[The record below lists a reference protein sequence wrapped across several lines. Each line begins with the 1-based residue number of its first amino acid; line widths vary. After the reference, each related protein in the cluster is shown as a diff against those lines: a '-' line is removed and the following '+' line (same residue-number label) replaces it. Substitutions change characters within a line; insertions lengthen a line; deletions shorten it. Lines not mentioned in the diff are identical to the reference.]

1 MFKFLFILLLLQQSI
16 ICAQDSLVL
25 NTKYSYDKVDFTEG
39 KWINKAI
46 APSIFF
52 VASAASWSERENIRE
67 IRNRYIPT
75 FKVGYDD
82 YLQYSPAAAVF
93 GLKIAG
99 VKGRNNTLRAT
110 ISYASSLAIM
120 GIIVNTVKNSVDV
133 ERPDGSANNSF
144 PSGHTSMAF
153 TNATFLHKEYGL
165 VNPLYS
171 IGGYSAATFTGL
183 GRNLNNRHW
192 ISDVLAGAGI
202 GILSTELGYFFINK
216 FYKNNGDNEGLL
228 SKISGNDNP
237 SFLALKVG
245 SALGT
250 TNFLKESELDDKN
263 EVGFEAGLEGAY
275 FINKKWGIGA
285 DITFSSFPVLK
296 THFDLDDQGLE
307 HVDIVTQSLG
317 FLNFGIGPYYAY
329 DFNDN
334 FQLMLKAKLG
344 YSIGASGKILL
355 KDDFID
361 SPTNEFEI
369 AEYKPTDS
377 FRFNSGVS
385 LTYKINNELGITLYS
400 DYNASSSTINYKF
413 NEILAD
419 DEMDDNLNASAKEKM
434 NYVGIGLKLT
444 AYF

>member
-1 MFKFLFILLLLQQSI
+1 MNKYVLILLFLQQTLVF
-16 ICAQDSLVL
+16 AQDSLAV
-25 NTKYSYDKVDFTEG
+25 NSYYNNDKVDFTEG

-46 APSIFF
+46 APSVFF
-52 VASAASWSERENIRE
+52 TASAISWGERENIRE
-67 IRNRYIPT
+67 IRNRYIPS
-75 FKVGYDD
+75 FKFSYDD

-110 ISYASSLAIM
+110 MSYASSLAIM
-120 GIIVNTVKNSVDV
+120 GIIVNTVKHSFDV

-245 SALGT
+245 SAVGT
-250 TNFLKESELDDKN
+250 TNFLKESELDDKK

-275 FINKKWGIGA
+275 FINKKWGVGA
-285 DITFSSFPVLK
+285 DITFSSFPVSK
-296 THFDLDDQGLE
+296 THFDLDDQSLE
-307 HVDIVTQSLG
+307 NVDIVTQSLG
-317 FLNFGIGPYYAY
+317 FLNFGIGPYYAFN
-329 DFNDN
+329 FNDN
-334 FQLMLKAKLG
+334 IQLMLKAKFG

-355 KDDFID
+355 KDERID
-361 SPTNEFEI
+361 TSFNEFEI
-369 AEYKPTDS
+369 AEYKPSDS
-377 FRFNSGVS
+377 FRLNTGAS
-385 LTYKINNELGITLYS
+385 LTYKINNELGLTFYS

-413 NEILAD
+413 NDILED
-419 DEMDDNLNASAKEKM
+419 DDMDDNLNASAKEKM
-434 NYVGIGLKLT
+434 NYIGIGLKLT